1 MMLSPRDPV
10 TVYTAPGALR
20 LRTRQNKCQP
30 LEWETGMDV
39 QGSES
44 EREVQENE
52 GFTFGLWLIVDE
64 KS

>member
-1 MMLSPRDPV
+1 
-10 TVYTAPGALR
+10 
-20 LRTRQNKCQP
+20 
-30 LEWETGMDV
+30 MDV